1 LAVARI
7 DRQRLESA
15 AFPLTTV
22 IQTRFV
28 DLDIQGHVN
37 NAAAALILQE
47 ARVELSRAGGFLD
60 HVGSLRPVVASLT
73 IEYAGEMHHPDV
85 IEVSSGVL
93 SIGRRSAVVG
103 QLARQGGRTTLYA
116 ETVLVM
122 TDPSGAAAIPE
133 ALRAAYE
140 RVMIRA
146 PA

>member
-1 LAVARI
+1 VARI
-7 DRQRLESA
+7 DRQRLERA
-15 AFPLTTV
+15 AFPLTTH

-47 ARVELSRAGGFLD
+47 ARVELSRIGRFLE
-60 HVGSLRPVVASLT
+60 HAGSLRPVVASLS

-85 IEVSSGVL
+85 IEIGSGIL

-103 QLARQGGRTTLYA
+103 QLARQGGRPTLYS

-122 TDPSGAAAIPE
+122 TDPSGPTAIPA

-140 RVMIRA
+140 AVMIRER
-146 PA
+146 